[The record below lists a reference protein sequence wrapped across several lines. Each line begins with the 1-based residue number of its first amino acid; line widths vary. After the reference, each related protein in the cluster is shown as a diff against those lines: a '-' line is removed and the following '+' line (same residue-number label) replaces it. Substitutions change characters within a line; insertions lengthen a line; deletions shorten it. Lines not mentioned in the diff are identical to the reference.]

1 MHNFSNKTHVASQPL
16 RRIHTAL
23 PVPRVPPRPFKPF
36 ARLAD
41 PNSDVNVEF
50 LTNGLLSV
58 SLSDDS
64 PSIPIGKA
72 PLIVAL
78 APTRDLLRTS
88 KTSAPSINSLADQ
101 QQLIHD
107 PAFAGEGSM
116 DSPFRETSDTPD
128 PIPATPKNELLHLPH
143 VLSEHN
149 PFLARAACWEE
160 LLLVAGAHGFDL
172 DERFK
177 LTPKIKD
184 RDVHPS
190 SELSALCKGD
200 CFSCLH
206 PSYSP
211 DRRTLG
217 PEYCAD
223 RLFFDE
229 HYHDADVNRQYSQR
243 ASTKRGV

>member
-1 MHNFSNKTHVASQPL
+1 MCNFSNKTRVASQPL
-16 RRIHTAL
+16 RRMHTAL

-36 ARLAD
+36 ACLAD

-58 SLSDDS
+58 SLSDNS
-64 PSIPIGKA
+64 PSIPVDKA
-72 PLIVAL
+72 QLIVTP
-78 APTRDLLRTS
+78 APTRNPLRTS
-88 KTSAPSINSLADQ
+88 KTSAPSIDSSADQ
-101 QQLIHD
+101 QQLVHD

-116 DSPFRETSDTPD
+116 DSPFREISNTPN
-128 PIPATPKNELLHLPH
+128 PIPATLKNKLLHLPH
-143 VLSEHN
+143 VLSKHN

-172 DERFK
+172 DECFK

-184 RDVHPS
+184 RDVRPS
-190 SELSALCKGD
+190 SELSALCKED

-211 DRRTLG
+211 DQRTLG

-223 RLFFDE
+223 HLFFDE
-229 HYHDADVNRQYSQR
+229 HYHDADVNQQYLQC
-243 ASTKRGV
+243 ASTKRNI